1 MKKLNVH
8 LEFSFGTE
16 PDSGRL
22 PLRNSLIDM
31 LDAVKSSGSLS
42 GAAKLLKFSYRHLWN
57 ELNRW
62 EKELGAELLVRGRG
76 KNGELT
82 EYAERLLWAN
92 KEIQARYLEQI
103 LDLKAGISQTF
114 SRALKDNWDPIRI
127 DGCADTALDKLR
139 RIPHPNTFE
148 LEVSFSSSLAGLKLL
163 AEGKCDLA
171 GFNFPKAS
179 ARGGSAAKLFLP
191 LLDEEKN
198 RLIFFASR
206 LQGIATAAGNPLKI
220 YSVLDLQLKHA
231 RFMNRAVGTGTRLIF
246 DEQLTACGVKPEEID
261 GYDNISASAPL
272 TAVNIASGKVDA
284 GICTEKI
291 AEQHGLDFIPLVKE
305 SYFLAAR
312 LSFLQSKK
320 GEAFVEYLKTI
331 SWDDLPGYDFSSCG
345 EIMRVSDVFSS
356 T

>member
-1 MKKLNVH
+1 MNKLNVH
-8 LEFSFGTE
+8 LDFSFSSE

-62 EKELGAELLVRGRG
+62 ENELGVELLVRGRG

-82 EYAERLLWAN
+82 EYAERVLWAN
-92 KEIQARYLEQI
+92 KEIQARYMEQI

-114 SRALKDNWDPIRI
+114 SRALKDSWDPIRI
-127 DGCADTALDKLR
+127 DGCADIALDKLR
-139 RIPHPNTFE
+139 RIPHANAFE
-148 LEVSFSSSLAGLKLL
+148 LEVTFSSSQTGLKLL

-171 GFNFPKAS
+171 GFNFPAAS
-179 ARGGSAAKLFLP
+179 AQGGAAAKMFLP
-191 LLDEEKN
+191 FLDEERD

-206 LQGIATAAGNPLKI
+206 LQGIVTAAGNPLKI
-220 YSVLDLQLKHA
+220 HSVLDLQLKHA

-246 DEQLTACGVKPEEID
+246 DEQLIACGVRPEEID
-261 GYDNISASAPL
+261 GYDNISASSSL
-272 TAVNIASGKVDA
+272 TAVSIASGKIDA
-284 GICTEKI
+284 GICTAKI
-291 AEQHGLDFIPLVKE
+291 AQEHGLDFIPLVKE

-312 LSFLQSKK
+312 LSFLQSEK
-320 GEAFVEYLKTI
+320 GEVLVDHLKSI
-331 SWDDLPGYDFSSCG
+331 SWDDLLGYDFSSSG
-345 EIMRVSDVFSS
+345 QIMRVSDVFSLS
-356 T
+356 